1 MSRKRKA
8 RDGNTPLLAGV
19 PKRLHC
25 SSPGPDRRSDGSLY
39 IANWLRYWLLLK
51 SRPCLLWFI
60 PALLRSLQV
69 VAHAA
74 NQQLRPE
81 TLP

>member
-39 IANWLRYWLLLK
+39 IAKWLRYRLLLT
-51 SRPCLLWFI
+51 SRHCLLWFI
-60 PALLRSLQV
+60 LALLRSLQ